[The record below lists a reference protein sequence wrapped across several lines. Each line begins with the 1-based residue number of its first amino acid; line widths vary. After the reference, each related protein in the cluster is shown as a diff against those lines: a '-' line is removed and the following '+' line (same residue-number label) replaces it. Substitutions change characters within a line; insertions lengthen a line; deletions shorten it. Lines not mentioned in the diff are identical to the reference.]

1 MENKNFYR
9 IAYRYDFKEIKYSD
23 YYKDIF
29 YKNQILACL
38 SITLKFKLISEKEN
52 QEILFDFIEEDPI
65 IGYKKI
71 EKIADNSKKFFY
83 LEPRY
88 IKDFVEIKIK
98 NQRLFIE
105 IKQEEL
111 RKELGFSLRYETKKY
126 SKDKLDKNG
135 IDDWLRTVE
144 RIKISKTEFDE
155 ILKEINENN
164 YEVELRNVEKVKSII
179 EK

>member
-9 IAYRYDFKEIKYSD
+9 IAYRYDFKEIKDND

-29 YKNQILACL
+29 FKNQILACL

-52 QEILFDFIEEDPI
+52 QEILFDFLEEDPI

-83 LEPRY
+83 LEPRH
-88 IKDFVEIKIK
+88 IKDFV
-98 NQRLFIE
+98 
-105 IKQEEL
+105 EL
-111 RKELGFSLRYETKKY
+111 RKELGFSLKYETKKY
-126 SKDKLDKNG
+126 SIDKLDKNG
-135 IDDWLRTVE
+135 IDDWLRAVE

-155 ILKEINENN
+155 ILKEFNENN
-164 YEVELRNVEKVKSII
+164 CEVELRNIEKVKSIN

>member
-9 IAYRYDFKEIKYSD
+9 VAYRYDFKEIKDKD
-23 YYKDIF
+23 YYSDIF
-29 YKNQILACL
+29 YKNEILACL
-38 SITLKFKLISEKEN
+38 SITLKFKLISDKDN

-88 IKDFVEIKIK
+88 IKDFIKIKIK
-98 NQRLFIE
+98 NQKLFIE

-111 RKELGFSLRYETKKY
+111 RNELGFSLKYETKKY

-135 IDDWLRTVE
+135 IDDWLRSVE
-144 RIKISKTEFDE
+144 RIKIPKTEFDE
-155 ILKEINENN
+155 SLKEINEEK
-164 YEVELRNVEKVKSII
+164 YEIELRNVEKIKSII

>member
-1 MENKNFYR
+1 M
-9 IAYRYDFKEIKYSD
+9 
-23 YYKDIF
+23 
-29 YKNQILACL
+29 
-38 SITLKFKLISEKEN
+38 
-52 QEILFDFIEEDPI
+52 EEDPI

-71 EKIADNSKKFFY
+71 EKIANNSKKFFY

-88 IKDFVEIKIK
+88 MKDFVEIKIK

-105 IKQEEL
+105 INQEEL

-135 IDDWLRTVE
+135 VDDWLRSVE

-155 ILKEINENN
+155 ILKEINVDK
-164 YEVELRNVEKVKSII
+164 YEVELRNVEKVKSIN

>member
-1 MENKNFYR
+1 
-9 IAYRYDFKEIKYSD
+9 
-23 YYKDIF
+23 
-29 YKNQILACL
+29 
-38 SITLKFKLISEKEN
+38 LISEKEK
-52 QEILFDFIEEDPI
+52 QEILFDFMEEDPI

-71 EKIADNSKKFFY
+71 EKIANNSKKFFY

-88 IKDFVEIKIK
+88 MKDFVEIKIK

-105 IKQEEL
+105 INQEEL

-135 IDDWLRTVE
+135 VDDWLRSVE

-155 ILKEINENN
+155 ILKEINVDK
-164 YEVELRNVEKVKSII
+164 YEVELRNVEKVKSIN

>member
-1 MENKNFYR
+1 MENKIFYR
-9 IAYRYDFKEIKYSD
+9 VAYRYDFKEIKDND

-29 YKNQILACL
+29 FKNQILACL
-38 SITLKFKLISEKEN
+38 SITLKFKLISDKDN

-88 IKDFVEIKIK
+88 MKDFVEIKIR

-105 IKQEEL
+105 INQEEL

-135 IDDWLRTVE
+135 VDDWLRSVE

-155 ILKEINENN
+155 ILKEINVDK
-164 YEVELRNVEKVKSII
+164 YEVELRNVEKVKSIN

>member
-1 MENKNFYR
+1 MEDKNFYR
-9 IAYRYDFKEIKYSD
+9 VAYRYDFKEIKDKD
-23 YYKDIF
+23 YYSNIF
-29 YKNQILACL
+29 YKNEILACL
-38 SITLKFKLISEKEN
+38 SITLKFKLISDKDN
-52 QEILFDFIEEDPI
+52 QEILFDFIEEEPI

-83 LEPRY
+83 LEPRH

-98 NQRLFIE
+98 NHELFIK

-111 RKELGFSLRYETKKY
+111 RNELGFSLKYETKKY

-135 IDDWLRTVE
+135 IDDWLRSVE

-155 ILKEINENN
+155 ILKEIDENN
-164 YEVELRNVEKVKSII
+164 YEVELRNIEKVKSII

>member
-1 MENKNFYR
+1 MKKRQIKKLYK
-9 IAYRYDFKEIKYSD
+9 KEIKD
-23 YYKDIF
+23 LTKKDIF

-38 SITLKFKLISEKEN
+38 SITLKFKLISEKDN

-71 EKIADNSKKFFY
+71 EKIANNSKKFFY

-88 IKDFVEIKIK
+88 MKDFVEIKIK

-105 IKQEEL
+105 INQEEL
-111 RKELGFSLRYETKKY
+111 RKELGFSLKYETKKY

-135 IDDWLRTVE
+135 IDDWLRSVE

-155 ILKEINENN
+155 ILKEINEEK
-164 YEVELRNVEKVKSII
+164 YEVELRNIEKVKSIN

>member
-1 MENKNFYR
+1 M
-9 IAYRYDFKEIKYSD
+9 
-23 YYKDIF
+23 
-29 YKNQILACL
+29 
-38 SITLKFKLISEKEN
+38 ISEKEN

-83 LEPRY
+83 LEPRH

-105 IKQEEL
+105 INQEEL
-111 RKELGFSLRYETKKY
+111 RKELGFSLKYETKKY

-135 IDDWLRTVE
+135 IDDWLRAVE

-155 ILKEINENN
+155 ILKEFNENN
-164 YEVELRNVEKVKSII
+164 CEVELRNVEKVKSIN

>member
-9 IAYRYDFKEIKYSD
+9 IAYRYDFKEIKNKD

-29 YKNQILACL
+29 YKNEFLACI
-38 SITLKFKLISEKEN
+38 SITLKFKLISEKVN
-52 QEILFDFIEEDPI
+52 QEILFDFVEEDPI

-83 LEPRY
+83 LEPKY

-98 NQRLFIE
+98 NHELFIE

>member
-1 MENKNFYR
+1 MEEKKFYR
-9 IAYRYDFKEIKYSD
+9 VAYRYDFKEMKNSD

-38 SITLKFKLISEKEN
+38 SITLKFKLISDKDN

-88 IKDFVEIKIK
+88 IKDFVEIKIR

-105 IKQEEL
+105 INREEL
-111 RKELGFSLRYETKKY
+111 RNELGFSLKYETKKY

-155 ILKEINENN
+155 ILKEINEEK
-164 YEVELRNVEKVKSII
+164 YEVELRNIEKVKSII